1 MSPFV
6 RPCEIAHIV
15 HRDVAKSEVGFHVWK
30 SLLRQVRYK
39 ESEMIDPLAEAIE
52 SVAFLDEPMFEE
64 PQPLQLQAVDK
75 LADMLFASDMLLDML
90 RDERNRVPSHL
101 LAIEPQVQRL
111 YDEIN
116 DLMKNLTD

>member
-1 MSPFV
+1 M
-6 RPCEIAHIV
+6 
-15 HRDVAKSEVGFHVWK
+15 
-30 SLLRQVRYK
+30 RYK
-39 ESEMIDPLAEAIE
+39 EADVVDPLAEAIE
-52 SVAFLDEPMFEE
+52 SVAFLDDPDFEE
-64 PQPLQLQAVDK
+64 PQPLQIQAVDK

-90 RDERNRVPSHL
+90 RDERNRVPAHL

>member
-1 MSPFV
+1 M
-6 RPCEIAHIV
+6 
-15 HRDVAKSEVGFHVWK
+15 
-30 SLLRQVRYK
+30 RYK
-39 ESEMIDPLAEAIE
+39 ESEFTDPLQEAIE
-52 SVAFLDEPMFEE
+52 SVAFLDEPFEE

-90 RDERNRVPSHL
+90 RDDRNRVPEHL
-101 LAIEPQVQRL
+101 KSIEPQVQRL

>member
-1 MSPFV
+1 M
-6 RPCEIAHIV
+6 
-15 HRDVAKSEVGFHVWK
+15 
-30 SLLRQVRYK
+30 RYK
-39 ESEMIDPLAEAIE
+39 EAEAVDPLVDAIE
-52 SVAFLDEPMFEE
+52 SVAFLDDPVFEE

-90 RDERNRVPSHL
+90 RDERNRVPAHL

>member
-1 MSPFV
+1 M
-6 RPCEIAHIV
+6 
-15 HRDVAKSEVGFHVWK
+15 
-30 SLLRQVRYK
+30 RYK
-39 ESEMIDPLAEAIE
+39 ESEMLDPLAEAIE
-52 SVAFLDEPMFEE
+52 NVAFLDEPMFEE

-101 LAIEPQVQRL
+101 QAIEPQVQRL

-116 DLMKNLTD
+116 DLMKGLTD

>member
-1 MSPFV
+1 M
-6 RPCEIAHIV
+6 
-15 HRDVAKSEVGFHVWK
+15 
-30 SLLRQVRYK
+30 RYK
-39 ESEMIDPLAEAIE
+39 ETEFTDPLAEAIE
-52 SVAFLDEPMFEE
+52 SVAFLDEPLFEE

-90 RDERNRVPSHL
+90 RDERNRVPAHL
-101 LAIEPQVQRL
+101 RAIEPRVQRL

>member
-1 MSPFV
+1 M
-6 RPCEIAHIV
+6 
-15 HRDVAKSEVGFHVWK
+15 
-30 SLLRQVRYK
+30 RYK
-39 ESEMIDPLAEAIE
+39 EADVVDPLAEAIE
-52 SVAFLDEPMFEE
+52 SVAFLDDPDFEE
-64 PQPLQLQAVDK
+64 PQPLQVQAVDK

-90 RDERNRVPSHL
+90 RDERNRVPAHL

>member
-1 MSPFV
+1 M
-6 RPCEIAHIV
+6 
-15 HRDVAKSEVGFHVWK
+15 
-30 SLLRQVRYK
+30 RYK
-39 ESEMIDPLAEAIE
+39 ETQMIDPLAEAIE

>member
-1 MSPFV
+1 MRQRTFCKIGGRVSAP
-6 RPCEIAHIV
+6 EITP
-15 HRDVAKSEVGFHVWK
+15 K
-30 SLLRQVRYK
+30 QVRYK
-39 ESEMIDPLAEAIE
+39 EAETTDPLVEAIE
-52 SVAFLDEPMFEE
+52 SVAFLDDPIFEE

-90 RDERNRVPSHL
+90 RDERNRVPAHL